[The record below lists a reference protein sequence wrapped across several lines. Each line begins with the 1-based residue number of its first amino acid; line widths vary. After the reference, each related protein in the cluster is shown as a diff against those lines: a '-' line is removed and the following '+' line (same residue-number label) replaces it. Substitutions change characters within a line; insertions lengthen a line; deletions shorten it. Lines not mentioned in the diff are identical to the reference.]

1 MRIGR
6 AVVIPAIVALG
17 VAGSALAST
26 AVPAA
31 AGHVTNVRVLAQSY
45 VPGPDVFLYI

>member
-6 AVVIPAIVALG
+6 AIVIPAIVALG

-26 AVPAA
+26 AVPAT
-31 AGHVTNVRVLAQSY
+31 AGHVTNVKVLAQGAVS
-45 VPGPDVFLYI
+45 GPDVYYHL